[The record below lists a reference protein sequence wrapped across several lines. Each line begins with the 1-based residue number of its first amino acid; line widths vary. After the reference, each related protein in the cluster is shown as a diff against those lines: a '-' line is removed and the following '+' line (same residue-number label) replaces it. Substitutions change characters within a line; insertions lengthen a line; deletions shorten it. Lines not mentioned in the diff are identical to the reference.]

1 MFVFA
6 YTVIK
11 VQLLLVLINS
21 QKIYRI
27 LASILDLIGA
37 SRSTTPASLGSRKS
51 STNDQGVQVSRT
63 GKYEKKVVKPIQPP
77 TQNPSP
83 IKERQDSKTEEQEQV
98 GWKLLF
104 AISMQCI
111 ENMHIAIFWFIF
123 IFLNTTIHNFC
134 FQYLRQM
141 YYWNVHIDIA

>member
-1 MFVFA
+1 MYAFA
-6 YTVIK
+6 Y
-11 VQLLLVLINS
+11 QHLLMCNYFWFKLNS

-98 GWKLLF
+98 VRNLLF
-104 AISMQCI
+104 AIS
-111 ENMHIAIFWFIF
+111 E
-123 IFLNTTIHNFC
+123 T
-134 FQYLRQM
+134 
-141 YYWNVHIDIA
+141 